1 MCCELNPDQRPAFS
15 TLTGWFDRLMITAC
29 DHHQPPSDLKLLIEN
44 FHGESS
50 SNCNTPDTNEKLP
63 PKFPP
68 SIKVDTTEVDSP
80 TKEKVEVTGVIS
92 KTVSPHLAKDFTPD
106 GDRIRDSWRAKRK
119 QKLREN
125 RCRPNT
131 IDTQPE
137 TVKAINKKVDNT
149 L

>member
-1 MCCELNPDQRPAFS
+1 MCCELNPDQRPSFS
-15 TLTGWFDRLMITAC
+15 TLAGWFDRLMLTAC
-29 DHHQPPSDLKLLIEN
+29 DHHQPPSDLRLLIEN

-50 SNCNTPDTNEKLP
+50 SSCNTPDTNEKP

-68 SIKVDTTEVDSP
+68 PCIKVNASEVDSP
-80 TKEKVEVTGVIS
+80 AKERLDETEVPS
-92 KTVSPHLAKDFTPD
+92 KTVSPHLAKDFTPE

-125 RCRPNT
+125 RCRPNS
-131 IDTQPE
+131 IDTQQE
-137 TVKAINKKVDNT
+137 TARTHNKVDKT